1 MMKAQAIRYLN
12 SLITDDTTKKDI
24 DLIDFIKK
32 CVREFK
38 EKEPEP
44 QNNGEIYFE
53 KLWKLYPRKVNKQL
67 AKRTFQKKIKGL
79 NEEECRDKCNKIYK
93 AQMMAQ
99 QQWKNEARK
108 LQYIP
113 HYSSW
118 LSATVPDGK

>member
-1 MMKAQAIRYLN
+1 MKSQAIKYLN
-12 SLITDDTTKKDI
+12 SLATDETTKKEL

-53 KLWKLYPRKVNKQL
+53 KLWELYPRKINKQL

-79 NEEECRDKCNKIYK
+79 NEEECKDKCNKIYK

-99 QQWKNEARK
+99 QQWKNEGRELK
-108 LQYIP
+108 YIP

-118 LSATVPDGK
+118 LNAVVPDGK